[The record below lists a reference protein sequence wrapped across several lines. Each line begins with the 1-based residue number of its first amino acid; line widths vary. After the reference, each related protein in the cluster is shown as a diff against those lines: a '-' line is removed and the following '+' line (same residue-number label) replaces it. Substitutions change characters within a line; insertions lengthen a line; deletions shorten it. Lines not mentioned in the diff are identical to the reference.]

1 MCEKQ
6 GIVGKNIT
14 PFVLSEVSRLTKGLS
29 MDTSKKYIKYAVWL
43 ISSYILFIH
52 KYFVFRHFFI
62 EEQFFGWK

>member
-29 MDTSKKYIKYAVWL
+29 MDTSKKNIKYA
-43 ISSYILFIH
+43 I
-52 KYFVFRHFFI
+52 
-62 EEQFFGWK
+62 